1 MKKKICLS
9 ILLLFISLNLSGQDL
24 KWTGTENNDFFN
36 ENNWQDLS
44 NGLPPQVNTLNPN
57 EEITHNLYL
66 TCNTIADGVIIL
78 ADEKYLYLENG
89 ELIASKIA
97 GLGIVNFNENAH
109 VIFEESLEFNG
120 TTFHFNSSNSS
131 IFLCSKIKVQERVM
145 KNKTPFLT
153 LEKSL
158 VADIINLII
167 IGISLFLY
175 GLVTFCF

>member
-36 ENNWQDLS
+36 VINWQDLS

-109 VIFEESLEFNG
+109 VIFEESLEF
-120 TTFHFNSSNSS
+120 
-131 IFLCSKIKVQERVM
+131 
-145 KNKTPFLT
+145 KTPIAYLLLIVNSKF
-153 LEKSL
+153 SL
-158 VADIINLII
+158 KNLHLRDRNPTAA
-167 IGISLFLY
+167 SNVELL
-175 GLVTFCF
+175 